1 MEFGVQIEPQFGFEL
16 NDVLSIANTALENGF
31 STLWFSDHFM
41 LNADATEEMLLD
53 PWLLMTALVRENK
66 KIKVGSLVFC
76 NNYRLPALHAKMG
89 ATLDHL
95 SDGRFEFGIGAGWKK
110 LEYKAYGYDF
120 PKDMVRIEQLAEA
133 IQVIRGI
140 WTTEKFTFKGTHY
153 ETKELVS
160 FPKPIQK
167 PHPPIWIGTMYARD
181 HMLRL
186 IAQHGDG
193 INVAWSFSPEACNEI
208 FHRLDKYCK
217 EFGRDPKEIRR
228 SVGFW
233 TQFFETEYAMETA
246 IIENAEKRSIPI
258 EEYRIR
264 VGNSLW
270 GTSEIF
276 IEKLKA
282 YQKLGVSHAILMLQ
296 HGKEIEQLK
305 LIGDKVLRYLSK

>member
-16 NDVLSIANTALENGF
+16 NDVLAISNAALESGF

-41 LNADATEEMLLD
+41 LNADATSEVLLD

-76 NNYRLPALHAKMG
+76 NSYRLPALHAKMG

-110 LEYKAYGYDF
+110 LEYDAYGYEF
-120 PKDMVRIEQLAEA
+120 PKDIIRIEQLAEA
-133 IQVIRGI
+133 IQIIRGI
-140 WTTEKFTFKGTHY
+140 WTSEKFTFKGKHY
-153 ETKELVS
+153 ETKKLVS
-160 FPKPIQK
+160 FPKTIQK
-167 PHPPIWIGTMYARD
+167 PHPPIWIGTMYARN

-186 IAQHGDG
+186 IAEHGDG
-193 INVAWSFSPEACNEI
+193 INIAWSFSPEACRDI
-208 FHRLDKYCK
+208 FQRLDKYCA
-217 EFGRDPKEIRR
+217 EFGRDPKEIKR

-233 TQFFETEYAMETA
+233 TRFFESRDEMETA
-246 IIENAEKRSIPI
+246 ILETAENRGIPLEK
-258 EEYRIR
+258 YRER

-270 GTSEIF
+270 GTSKIF
-276 IEKLKA
+276 IEKLNA
-282 YQKLGVSHAILMLQ
+282 YQKLGVSHVILMLP

-305 LIGDKVLRYLSK
+305 LIGDRVLKHL